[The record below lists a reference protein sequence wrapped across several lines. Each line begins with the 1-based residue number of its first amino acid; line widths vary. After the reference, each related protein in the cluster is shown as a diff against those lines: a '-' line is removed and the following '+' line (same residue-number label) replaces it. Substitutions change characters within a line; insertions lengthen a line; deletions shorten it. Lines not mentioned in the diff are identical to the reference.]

1 MVKRKLGRGLG
12 ELLGNDFSDE
22 QDRITQLDV
31 KEIEANPYQPRRE
44 FDKEALQ
51 ELADS
56 IREKGILQ
64 PVIVR
69 RTGSTCQII
78 AGERRWRAACLA
90 GLTEIPAIIRETDDR
105 DMAELALVENLQRE
119 DLTAVEEARAYEYLR
134 GEYGLTQEEVADR
147 VGKSRPHVANTMR
160 LLALPEEIQ
169 QMLLDR
175 KLTPGQARPLLSL
188 ATPAEQLA
196 MARKI
201 IREGLSARDIE
212 KRLSGGKKEKPA
224 GKDEPRVSEYLRS
237 VEQELAVSVGSKI
250 KIQIGRGR
258 NAHRGTIVISF
269 KNDDDFQR
277 ITDILKQKN

>member
-44 FDKEALQ
+44 FDEEALQ

-69 RTGSTCQII
+69 CTGSTCQII

-134 GEYGLTQEEVADR
+134 SEYGLTQEEVADR

-175 KLTPGQARPLLSL
+175 KLTPGQARPRLSL

-196 MARKI
+196 KARKI
-201 IREGLSARDIE
+201 IRDGLSARDIE